1 MLGFSL
7 SKLLVL
13 AAIIALVW
21 YGFKW
26 VGRVNRLR
34 EAREARSAK
43 PGAKVEGGAAG
54 EVEDMA
60 KCEVCGTFVPV
71 HGARDCGRKGCP
83 YPR

>member
-7 SKLLVL
+7 SKLVVL

-34 EAREARSAK
+34 EEREARAGAA
-43 PGAKVEGGAAG
+43 GAKVEDGGG
-54 EVEDMA
+54 QGVEDMV
-60 KCEVCGTFVPV
+60 KCEVCGTFVAAR
-71 HGARDCGRKGCP
+71 GARHCGREGCP